1 MRVITGEVFDVA
13 VDLRS
18 DSVTFGK
25 HVTVLLNGENK
36 EMLYIPRG
44 FAHGFVVMS
53 EKAVFSYKVDSYYY
67 PQSENSL
74 IWDDRNL
81 NINWPLD
88 KTEIQ
93 LSKKDIDGKSWKQI
107 SFFEKKM
114 WEN

>member
-1 MRVITGEVFDVA
+1 
-13 VDLRS
+13 
-18 DSVTFGK
+18 
-25 HVTVLLNGENK
+25 
-36 EMLYIPRG
+36 MLYIPRG

-53 EKAVFSYKVDSYYY
+53 EKVVFTYKVDSYYH

-74 IWDDRNL
+74 IWDDRIL

-107 SFFEKKM
+107 NFFEKKV

>member
-1 MRVITGEVFDVA
+1 MLGLARRVNARILLASTSEVYGD
-13 VDLRS
+13 
-18 DSVTFGK
+18 
-25 HVTVLLNGENK
+25 
-36 EMLYIPRG
+36 P
-44 FAHGFVVMS
+44 
-53 EKAVFSYKVDSYYY
+53 KVH

-107 SFFEKKM
+107 SFFEKKV